1 MSSVDWDDDDP
12 FEEQRENIENPMRR
26 LLFEFGRP
34 YWFSVTVGIVSSIL
48 ARALDLLPALL
59 LAVAI
64 DAIFNDA
71 AFAEQIPL
79 VVLPEAWLPTTQ
91 TGQFWFVAA
100 AIAISFVLGSIFHWV
115 RNWGFNAFSQDI
127 QHDVRTATYDKMQR
141 LDMEFFSDKQTGEM
155 MSVLSNDVNQL
166 ERFLNEGL
174 NSAFRLVVMV
184 VGIGA
189 LLFWLNPQ
197 LALISLAPVPLIGV
211 FTYIFVKKIQP
222 KYAAVRSSVGKVNSR
237 LENNLGGIQ
246 VIKSSNTERF
256 ESGRVDDVSRKYFDT
271 NWEAINLRIKFFPAL
286 QLISG
291 VGFVLTFVV
300 GGYWVF
306 MGSGPGPF
314 TGTLQEGVFVAF
326 ILYTQQLVWPMAQ
339 FGQVIN
345 MYQRAEASSERIFG
359 LMDETG
365 RIDREEGA
373 DNLEVRDG
381 RVEYDSVSFSYEGY
395 ESQGAPQSD
404 RQRELEP
411 TTDDDSTE
419 ASAPAEEMNP
429 PADET
434 ELIIDDISFEVEGGE
449 TLALVGPTGAGKST
463 VLKLLLRLYDVD
475 DGEIRIDGQDISEV
489 SLPSLRRSI
498 GYVGQESY
506 LFYGTV
512 EENITYGTF
521 DADREEIVEAAK
533 AAEAHEFIQ
542 NLPDGYDT
550 MVGERGV
557 KLSGGQRQRVA
568 IARAVLK
575 DPDILVL
582 DEATSD
588 VDTETEMLIQR
599 SIDELTE
606 NRTTFAI
613 AHRLST
619 IKDADTI
626 VVLEG
631 GQIVERGPHDELLEN
646 DGLYAHLWGVQAGEI
661 DELPQEFIERA
672 QRRTARTQARNTD
685 D

>member
-1 MSSVDWDDDDP
+1 MSGSGGVDWDDDDP
-12 FEEQRENIENPMRR
+12 FEEQRDQVESPMRR
-26 LLFEFGRP
+26 LLFEYGRP
-34 YWFSVTVGIVSSIL
+34 YWFSVTVGLIASVL

-64 DAIFNDA
+64 DAIFGDA
-71 AFAEQIPL
+71 AFAEQVPL
-79 VVLPEAWLPTTQ
+79 VVLPEAWLPATQ
-91 TGQFWFVAA
+91 EAQFWLVVA
-100 AIAISFVLGSIFHWV
+100 AIAGSFVLGAVFHWL
-115 RNWGFNAFSQDI
+115 RNWGFNAFSQGV

-141 LDMEFFSDKQTGEM
+141 LDMEFFANKQTGEM

-166 ERFLNEGL
+166 ERFLNEGM
-174 NSAFRLVVMV
+174 NSATRLIVMV
-184 VGIGA
+184 VGITF

-197 LALISLAPVPLIGV
+197 LALVSLAPVPLIAI
-211 FTYIFVKKIQP
+211 FTYVFVKKIQP

-237 LENNLGGIQ
+237 LENNLGGIN
-246 VIKSSNTERF
+246 VIKSSNTEPY
-256 ESGRVDDVSRKYFDT
+256 ESDRVEDVSRKYYDT
-271 NWEAINLRIKFFPAL
+271 NWEAIWLRIKFFPTL
-286 QLISG
+286 QVISG
-291 VGFVLTFVV
+291 VGFVLTFLV

-306 MGSGPGPF
+306 TGSGPGPF
-314 TGTLQEGVFVAF
+314 TGTLETGVFVAF
-326 ILYTQQLVWPMAQ
+326 IMYTQQLVWPMAQ

-345 MYQRAEASSERIFG
+345 MYQRAAASSERIFG
-359 LMDETG
+359 LMDEEG
-365 RIDREEGA
+365 RIERDEEA
-373 DNLEVRDG
+373 EDLEVRAG
-381 RVEYDSVSFSYEGY
+381 RVEYDHVGFGY
-395 ESQGAPQSD
+395 D
-404 RQRELEP
+404 
-411 TTDDDSTE
+411 TDDDRV
-419 ASAPAEEMNP
+419 
-429 PADET
+429 
-434 ELIIDDISFEVEGGE
+434 IDDVSFDVEGGE
-449 TLALVGPTGAGKST
+449 TVALVGPTGAGKST

-475 DGEIRIDGQDISEV
+475 EGSIRVDGQDVREV
-489 SLPSLRRSI
+489 SLSSLRRSM
-498 GYVGQESY
+498 GYVGQESF

-512 EENITYGTF
+512 EENIAYGSF
-521 DADREEIVEAAK
+521 DADREEIVAAAK

-599 SIDELTE
+599 SIDDLTE

-619 IKDADTI
+619 IKDADQI
-626 VVLEG
+626 LVLEG
-631 GQIVERGPHDELLEN
+631 GEIVERGTHGELLAN

-672 QRRTARTQARNTD
+672 QRRQARTEVDVDAD
-685 D
+685 DDD

>member
-1 MSSVDWDDDDP
+1 MSGIDWEKDDP
-12 FEEQRENIENPMRR
+12 FEEQRESVESPMRR
-26 LLFEFGRP
+26 LIFDFGRP
-34 YWFSVTVGIVSSIL
+34 YWFSVTVGLISSIF

-64 DAIFNDA
+64 DSIFGDQP
-71 AFAEQIPL
+71 FHEQVPL
-79 VVLPEAWLPTTQ
+79 VVLPEGWLPTTQ
-91 TGQFWFVAA
+91 EEQFWFVVV
-100 AIAISFVLGSIFHWV
+100 AIAGSFAFGAIFHWL
-115 RNWGFNAFSQDI
+115 RNWGFNAFSQSV

-141 LDMEFFSDKQTGEM
+141 LDMEFFANKQTGEM

-166 ERFLNEGL
+166 ERFLNEGM
-174 NSAFRLVVMV
+174 NSATRLIVMV
-184 VGIGA
+184 VGITG

-197 LALISLAPVPLIGV
+197 LALVSLAPVPLIAI

-237 LENNLGGIQ
+237 LENNLGGIN
-246 VIKSSNTERF
+246 VIKSSNTESY
-256 ESGRVDDVSRKYFDT
+256 ESDRVEDVSRKYYDK
-271 NWEAINLRIKFFPAL
+271 NWDAIWLRIKFFPGL

-291 VGFVLTFVV
+291 IGFVLTFLV

-306 MGSGPGPF
+306 TGTAPGPF
-314 TGTLQEGVFVAF
+314 TGTLETGVFVAF
-326 ILYTQQLVWPMAQ
+326 IMYTQQLVWPMAQ

-359 LMDETG
+359 LMDEEG
-365 RIDREEGA
+365 RIERDEDA
-373 DNLEVRDG
+373 DELEVREG
-381 RVEYDSVSFSYEGY
+381 RVEYDDVGFGY
-395 ESQGAPQSD
+395 
-404 RQRELEP
+404 
-411 TTDDDSTE
+411 DDSE
-419 ASAPAEEMNP
+419 R
-429 PADET
+429 
-434 ELIIDDISFEVEGGE
+434 IIDDVSFDVDGGE
-449 TLALVGPTGAGKST
+449 TVALVGPTGAGKST

-475 DGEIRIDGQDISEV
+475 DGAIRIDDQDVRGV
-489 SLPSLRRSI
+489 SLASLRRSM
-498 GYVGQESY
+498 GYVGQDSF
-506 LFYGTV
+506 LFYGSV

-521 DADREEIVEAAK
+521 EADREEIVAAAK

-568 IARAVLK
+568 IARAILK
-575 DPDILVL
+575 DPEILIL

-599 SIDELTE
+599 SLDELTE
-606 NRTTFAI
+606 DRTTFAI

-619 IKDADTI
+619 IKDADQI
-626 VVLEG
+626 IVLEDG
-631 GQIVERGPHDELLEN
+631 EIDERGTHEELLAN

-672 QRRTARTQARNTD
+672 QRRQARTEVDAD
-685 D
+685 DD